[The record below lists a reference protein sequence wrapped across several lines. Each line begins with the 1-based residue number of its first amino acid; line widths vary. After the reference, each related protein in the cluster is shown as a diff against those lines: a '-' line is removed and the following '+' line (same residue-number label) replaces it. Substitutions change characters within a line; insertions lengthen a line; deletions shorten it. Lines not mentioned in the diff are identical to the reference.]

1 MKNEYNDKI
10 DIICA
15 LGWRKKQPIASVS
28 DVDVLRKV
36 L

>member
-1 MKNEYNDKI
+1 MCVYKLISLYFDN
-10 DIICA
+10 A